1 MSEELI
7 EKIRNLTAKT
17 QRLPLERV
25 TLDSTFEELGMDS
38 MDGVNLLF
46 AVEGEFDINIPDD
59 QAREIRNVYQMVEGV
74 EALLKAKACTGSQ
87 SQASA

>member
-7 EKIRNLTAKT
+7 DRVRQAVATT
-17 QRLPLERV
+17 QHIPVERV

-46 AVEGEFDINIPDD
+46 TVEGEFDIDVPDE
-59 QAREIRNVYQMVEGV
+59 QARQIRTVRQMVEGV
-74 EALLKAKACTGSQ
+74 DALLKAKAS
-87 SQASA
+87 